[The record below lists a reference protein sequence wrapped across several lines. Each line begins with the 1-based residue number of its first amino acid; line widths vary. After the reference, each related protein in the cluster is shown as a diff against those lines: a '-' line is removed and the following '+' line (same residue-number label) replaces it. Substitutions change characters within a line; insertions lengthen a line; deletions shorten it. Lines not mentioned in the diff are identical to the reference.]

1 MKRMIM
7 NKKKAIDTNVL
18 VYVRDI
24 YENRKYQIAMG
35 IVDASPVVSSQV
47 AVEYMNVIKRLF
59 KLTKQEC
66 MAICLCDTAICE
78 FHTVDYHTLKY
89 ANDLMLRYDFQLF
102 DSIVVASA
110 LDANCDILY
119 SEDFQHNQLI
129 ENRLRIINPFI

>member
-1 MKRMIM
+1 M
-7 NKKKAIDTNVL
+7 NKKIAIDTNVL
-18 VYVRDI
+18 VYMRDNQV
-24 YENRKYQIAMG
+24 NRKFQIAMD
-35 IVDASPVVSSQV
+35 ILDAAPVVCSQV
-47 AVEYMNVIKRLF
+47 AVEYINVLKRLF

-78 FHTVDYHTLKY
+78 FRTVDYQTLKY

-110 LDANCDILY
+110 LEANCDILY

-129 ENRLRIINPFI
+129 ENQLMIINPFI

>member
-1 MKRMIM
+1 MKQIIM
-7 NKKKAIDTNVL
+7 NKKIAIDTNVL
-18 VYVRDI
+18 VYMRDKQ
-24 YENRKYQIAMG
+24 ENLKFQIAKG
-35 IVDASPVVSSQV
+35 ILYATPVVCSQV
-47 AVEYMNVIKRLF
+47 VVEYMNVLKRLF

-66 MAICLCDTAICE
+66 MVICLCDTALCE
-78 FHTVDYHTLKY
+78 FRTVDYQTLKF

-110 LDANCDILY
+110 LEANCDILY

>member
-1 MKRMIM
+1 MIM
-7 NKKKAIDTNVL
+7 NKKIAIDTNVL
-18 VYVRDI
+18 VYMRDNQ
-24 YENRKYQIAMG
+24 ESRKFQIAMG
-35 IVDASPVVSSQV
+35 ILDATPLVCSQV
-47 AVEYMNVIKRLF
+47 AMEYMNVLKRLF

-78 FHTVDYHTLKY
+78 FHTVDYQTITY

-110 LDANCDILY
+110 LEANCDILY

-129 ENRLRIINPFI
+129 ENRLRIINPFM

>member
-1 MKRMIM
+1 M
-7 NKKKAIDTNVL
+7 NKKIAIETNVL
-18 VYVRDI
+18 VYVRDNH
-24 YENRKYQIAMG
+24 ENSKYQIVMDIIDAM
-35 IVDASPVVSSQV
+35 PVVCSQV

-66 MAICLCDTAICE
+66 MAICLCDTENCD
-78 FHTVDYHTLKY
+78 FRSVGYQTLQY
-89 ANDLMLRYDFQLF
+89 ANNLMLQYDFQLF

-110 LDANCDILY
+110 LEAGCDILY

>member
-1 MKRMIM
+1 MKQMIM
-7 NKKKAIDTNVL
+7 NKKIAIDTNVL
-18 VYVRDI
+18 VYMRDNQ
-24 YENRKYQIAMG
+24 ENHKFQIAMD
-35 IVDASPVVSSQV
+35 ILDATPVVCSQV
-47 AVEYMNVIKRLF
+47 AVEYINVLKRLF

-66 MAICLCDTAICE
+66 MEICLCDMAICE
-78 FHTVDYHTLKY
+78 FRTVDYQTLKY

-110 LDANCDILY
+110 LEANCDILY